1 MTKKGQIVIHGKPM
15 SAKKFAD
22 AFAFNK
28 GCSQYI
34 KARREA
40 RNRAKQIREMNGPAS
55 MEWVQ
60 SALFLYAAKKN
71 GLEKDLRRAIWA
83 YTSALVLKLED
94 LVTNTERIAE
104 REGIADTFHWVALQL
119 RAAVREH
126 MKLLEMF
133 KDSDPVEIPP
143 PTTDGI
149 DIKNVVH
156 RPAPKDDYEAMTY
169 LLGEF
174 KQKNPGAEPYLPK
187 KDTE

>member
-1 MTKKGQIVIHGKPM
+1 M
-15 SAKKFAD
+15 SAKKFSE
-22 AFAFNK
+22 AFAFNR

-60 SALFLYAAKKN
+60 SALFLYAAKKQ
-71 GLEKDLRRAIWA
+71 GLDKDLRRAIWA

-133 KDSDPVEIPP
+133 NDSDPVDVPP
-143 PTTDGI
+143 PTPVGTA
-149 DIKNVVH
+149 IKNVVH
-156 RPAPKDDYEAMTY
+156 RPTPKDDYEAMSYMLT
-169 LLGEF
+169 EF
-174 KQKNPGAEPYLPK
+174 KQKNPGAESVLPK
-187 KDTE
+187 KDTD